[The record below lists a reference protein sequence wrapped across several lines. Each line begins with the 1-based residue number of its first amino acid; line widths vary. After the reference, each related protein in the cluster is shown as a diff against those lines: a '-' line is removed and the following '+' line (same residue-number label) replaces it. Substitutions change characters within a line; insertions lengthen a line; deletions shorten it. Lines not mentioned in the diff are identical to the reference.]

1 MVYITK
7 NTFENQSQLPPEN
20 LVARVW
26 QELIRATKDRHH
38 AWKRPAFASI
48 GLDGN
53 PQVRTIVLRHANQ
66 NLSTLYAYTDLR
78 SPKCQ
83 EIFNCNRAQL
93 VFWSERLRW
102 QLRVSVEASIHSH
115 GDLVDKAWASVS
127 QSKSSR
133 DYLGDQ
139 APGTVMKSNN
149 INNEFSSKAAVNHH
163 LAVLSFKVI
172 SMDWL
177 ELRKESHCRAQINS
191 DGSITALTP

>member
-1 MVYITK
+1 MN
-7 NTFENQSQLPPEN
+7 NTFENQSQPLPEN

-26 QELIRATKDRHH
+26 QELIRATKDKRH

-66 NLSTLYAYTDLR
+66 SLSTLDAYTDLR

-83 EIFNCNRAQL
+83 EISKCNRAQL
-93 VFWSERLRW
+93 AFWSERLSW
-102 QLRVSVEASIHSH
+102 QLRVSVDASIHRH
-115 GDLVDKAWASVS
+115 GDLVDSAWASVS
-127 QSKSSR
+127 QSKSSK
-133 DYLGDQ
+133 DYLGNQ
-139 APGTVMKSNN
+139 APGSLMSLNK
-149 INNEFSSKAAVNHH
+149 IDDEFHSEGTPNHH

-177 ELRKESHCRAQINS
+177 ELGKDLHRRAQINL
-191 DGSITALTP
+191 DGTVTALNP

>member
-1 MVYITK
+1 MN
-7 NTFENQSQLPPEN
+7 NTFENQSQQLPEN

-66 NLSTLYAYTDLR
+66 SLSTLYAYTDLR

-83 EIFNCNRAQL
+83 EISKCNRAQL
-93 VFWSERLRW
+93 AFWSERLRW
-102 QLRVSVEASIHSH
+102 QLRVSVDASIHRH
-115 GDLVDKAWASVS
+115 GDLVDSAWASVS
-127 QSKSSR
+127 RSKSSK
-133 DYLGDQ
+133 DYLGNQ
-139 APGTVMKSNN
+139 APGTLISSNKFN
-149 INNEFSSKAAVNHH
+149 DEFLSEATPNHH

-177 ELRKESHCRAQINS
+177 ELGKDLHRRAQINS
-191 DGSITALTP
+191 VGIVTALNP